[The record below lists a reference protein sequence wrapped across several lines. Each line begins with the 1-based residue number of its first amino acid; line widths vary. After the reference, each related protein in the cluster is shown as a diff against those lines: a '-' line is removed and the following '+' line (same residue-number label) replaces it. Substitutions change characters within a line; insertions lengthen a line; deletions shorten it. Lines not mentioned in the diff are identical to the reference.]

1 MAAQSTLRITLE
13 LGSGT
18 TAEIRSLISQLLD
31 AAELDF
37 DQRVEVLG
45 AALVTE
51 AVRPY
56 WEVGN
61 SAEAAHENL
70 RRHDPEVADAI
81 EAIAP
86 MLYARAEC
94 ADQAAIALDEVE
106 RLLGTG
112 GAALA

>member
-13 LGSGT
+13 LGGGT
-18 TAEIRSLISQLLD
+18 TAELRSLISQLLD
-31 AAELDF
+31 AAGLDL

-56 WEVGN
+56 WEAGHD
-61 SAEAAHENL
+61 AEAAHESL
-70 RRHDPEVADAI
+70 RRHDPELA
-81 EAIAP
+81 EAVESIAP

-94 ADQAAIALDEVE
+94 AEQAAIAVDEVE
-106 RLLGTG
+106 RLLGAG